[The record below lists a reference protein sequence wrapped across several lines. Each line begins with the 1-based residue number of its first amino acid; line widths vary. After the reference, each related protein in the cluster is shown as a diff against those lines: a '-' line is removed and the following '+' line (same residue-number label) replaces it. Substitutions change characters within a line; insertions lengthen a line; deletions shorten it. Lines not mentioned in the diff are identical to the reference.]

1 MIAEALANVIK
12 YARASAVTV
21 RVSSDETSARVEVAD
36 DGIGGADAAAGS
48 GLRGLSDRVAA
59 LEGTLTVDS
68 PPAQGTRIVAEI
80 PLDPEASWRSRGREA
95 RTSEHLLAASSAA
108 SRRWESC
115 AMNAT
120 KEEVMFAGH
129 RVDLAHRRGDG
140 IDVVLW
146 WSPEDDSVAVEV
158 LHLASDSSF
167 ELSVEGSRA
176 LDAFYHP
183 FAYAARRSPELL
195 DVAA

>member
-1 MIAEALANVIK
+1 
-12 YARASAVTV
+12 
-21 RVSSDETSARVEVAD
+21 
-36 DGIGGADAAAGS
+36 
-48 GLRGLSDRVAA
+48 
-59 LEGTLTVDS
+59 
-68 PPAQGTRIVAEI
+68 
-80 PLDPEASWRSRGREA
+80 
-95 RTSEHLLAASSAA
+95 
-108 SRRWESC
+108 
-115 AMNAT
+115 MNAT

-129 RVDLAHRRGDG
+129 RIDLAHRRGDG

-158 LHLASDSSF
+158 LHL
-167 ELSVEGSRA
+167 SVERSRA